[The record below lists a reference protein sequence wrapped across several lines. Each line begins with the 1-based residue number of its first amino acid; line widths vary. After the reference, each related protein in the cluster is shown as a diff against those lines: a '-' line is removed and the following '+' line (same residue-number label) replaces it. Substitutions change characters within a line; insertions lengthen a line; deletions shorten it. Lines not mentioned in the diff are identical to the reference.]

1 MVSMGSVEPMEF
13 RRRVPESMDF
23 EQIVKQ
29 MPENKM
35 LEILISLKSS

>member
-29 MPENKM
+29 MQENKM
-35 LEILISLKSS
+35 FEVFSSKK